1 MSCVVRTTISS
12 SELMPLVQRATHS
25 VDPQL
30 ALAQVRTLQDVLD
43 RASAQ
48 MAFTMV
54 LVAIAASVA
63 LMLGM
68 IGIFGVMSYVVTQ
81 RTGEIGVRLALGAE
95 HASVARMVVRQ
106 GGLVAPAGIAI
117 GLATALAGSRL
128 IGSLLYGVRATR
140 VFFAITTVTLRAV
153 ALLACWLLAR
163 LNPLEALRA
172 D

>member
-1 MSCVVRTTISS
+1 VSHAIGNGATYGQEKFGSVKTHKKKLAEVFEKHQLSEEFAASDAGRLAISS

-63 LMLGM
+63 LMLGV
-68 IGIFGVMSYVVTQ
+68 IGIFSVMSYVVTLRDFNQ
-81 RTGEIGVRLALGAE
+81 DR
-95 HASVARMVVRQ
+95 HS
-106 GGLVAPAGIAI
+106 
-117 GLATALAGSRL
+117 
-128 IGSLLYGVRATR
+128 
-140 VFFAITTVTLRAV
+140 TV
-153 ALLACWLLAR
+153 
-163 LNPLEALRA
+163 
-172 D
+172 